1 MEYDVIIVGT
11 GAAGL
16 SAGIYAG
23 RYRMKTA
30 VFGDE
35 FGGLNTG
42 AGTIQNYPGHVEI
55 DGLELVL
62 NMKKQALIAGSEVI
76 DERIVSVKKTDDGWF
91 TVQTEK
97 GEEYHTKTVILA
109 TGSAH
114 KHLNLS
120 HEKEWTS
127 KGVHYCTVCDAP
139 LYGDKTIAIV
149 GGGDGAIKGA
159 SLAAEYAKKI
169 YVLVRK
175 SQLRAEPIN
184 IDALMKFGEKVEIL
198 YETEVTG
205 LFGTDK
211 LEGITLSQA
220 YQGVSEL
227 KLDGL
232 FIEIGQLPRVELA
245 EALGVSLDTHTYINT
260 DATMKTNVEGVFVAG
275 DVSNLFG
282 TFRQDITVAAMGAVA
297 ATSAYQYIKKQ
308 GIERK
313 E

>member
-42 AGTIQNYPGHVEI
+42 AGLIQNYPGHVEI

-76 DERIVSVKKTDDGWF
+76 DERITRVTKMDDGCF
-91 TVQTEK
+91 TVQAQNGK
-97 GEEYHTKTVILA
+97 EYRAKTIILA

-114 KHLNLS
+114 KHLDLP

-127 KGVHYCTVCDAP
+127 KGVHYCTVCDVP

-159 SLAAEYAKKI
+159 SLAAEYAKKMYI
-169 YVLVRK
+169 LVRGSK
-175 SQLRAEPIN
+175 LRAEPIN

-198 YETEVTG
+198 YETEVTA
-205 LFGTDK
+205 LLGTDQF
-211 LEGITLSQA
+211 EGITLSRA
-220 YQGVSEL
+220 YQGISEL

-245 EALGVSLDTHTYINT
+245 ETLGVSLDTNKYINT
-260 DATMKTNVEGVFVAG
+260 DVTMQTNIEGVFVAG

-297 ATSAYQYIKKQ
+297 ATSAYQYIKKN
-308 GIERK
+308 GLERK
-313 E
+313 K